1 VFCQLLQDVEFS
13 QPLHAMENESEKN
26 NNQIVL
32 FKTVT
37 HTMCKHFHPYQVIDS
52 DDDVSLISPVWRTIN
67 TFYAH

>member
-1 VFCQLLQDVEFS
+1 MFIISKLCYLCVIHLNHIHTIQMTDQLTALYTFKFA

-37 HTMCKHFHPYQVIDS
+37 HNIS
-52 DDDVSLISPVWRTIN
+52 DYFRLT
-67 TFYAH
+67 

>member
-37 HTMCKHFHPYQVIDS
+37 HNIS
-52 DDDVSLISPVWRTIN
+52 DYFRLKTHTA
-67 TFYAH
+67 TFRLLNRK

>member
-13 QPLHAMENESEKN
+13 QSLHAMENESGKN

-37 HTMCKHFHPYQVIDS
+37 HTIS
-52 DDDVSLISPVWRTIN
+52 DYFCLT
-67 TFYAH
+67 

>member
-37 HTMCKHFHPYQVIDS
+37 HNIS
-52 DDDVSLISPVWRTIN
+52 DLCSFPLKCFDW
-67 TFYAH
+67 